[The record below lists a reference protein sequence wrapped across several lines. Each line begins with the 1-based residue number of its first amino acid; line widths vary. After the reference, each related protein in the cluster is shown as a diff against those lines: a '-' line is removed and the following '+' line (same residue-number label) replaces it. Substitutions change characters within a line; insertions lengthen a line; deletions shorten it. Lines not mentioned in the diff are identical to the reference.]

1 MSNISIEE
9 QNRRAGLAARA
20 RRLFCDCFAIT
31 SADETSITI
40 NYFGFYVQVS
50 FSALHPLVMFCF
62 AGTLRETGTDAQL
75 KALNELNLQSVLGT
89 HTVNPEAGCYAYRAV
104 HWLDPE
110 LTRERLFELLG
121 RFAGEAQ
128 RGYDRLRL

>member
-1 MSNISIEE
+1 MPNLSMEE
-9 QNRRAGLAARA
+9 QFRRADLTAKA

-50 FSALHPLVMFCF
+50 FSSLHPLVMFCF
-62 AGTLRETGTDAQL
+62 AGMLRETGTDAQL

-104 HWLDPE
+104 HWLDTE

>member
-1 MSNISIEE
+1 MPDLSMEE
-9 QNRRAGLAARA
+9 QFRRADLAARA

-40 NYFGFYVQVS
+40 NYFGFYVQLS
-50 FSALHPLVMFCF
+50 FSGIHPLVMFCF
-62 AGTLRETGTDAQL
+62 PATLRQTGTHAQL
-75 KALNELNLQSVLGT
+75 KALNKLNLQSVLGT
-89 HTVNPEAGCYAYRAV
+89 HTVNLEAGCYAYRAV
-104 HWLDPE
+104 HWLDTE